1 MAKLLV
7 IDDDITLCDFLRN
20 YFARKGFE
28 VEIAT
33 SGEEA
38 LPLIE
43 KGFYHVVFLDLLMPK
58 MSGIEALRQ
67 IKQKNA
73 DIKVIVITASESKEM
88 ESLAREY
95 GADDYITK
103 PFSLDYLEGVVLRK
117 LSGFVR

>member
-1 MAKLLV
+1 MAKILV
-7 IDDDITLCDFLRN
+7 VDDEITLCDFLRN
-20 YFARKGFE
+20 YFMRKGFE
-28 VEIAT
+28 VTIAT

-43 KGFYHVVFLDLLMPK
+43 KDFFHVVFLDLLMPK
-58 MSGIEALRQ
+58 MSGIETLRQ
-67 IKQKNA
+67 MKQKNP
-73 DIKVIVITASESKEM
+73 DIKVIVITAAESKEM
-88 ESLAREY
+88 ERLAHEY